1 MTLAEESDQ
10 NEMPVSRDRMKRIVD
25 VISLITLGEFDPELT
40 TIAIPDPPDAFAAIE
55 ESLNVLTRELAE
67 AHRENAEYTAKLESS
82 RQELEE
88 KLQTIERQQMAIRD
102 LSTPIIELWDEILTL
117 PIVGIVDTQR
127 SVEMTTRLLQRIAE
141 SRFRCVII
149 DITGVDVVDTMTADH
164 FVKMIKSTQLLG
176 VYCVVTGVSPDIA
189 QTLVRLG
196 IELGTVRTLRTLKDG
211 LKDCFLY
218 LRRQDAEDARAYARG
233 E

>member
-1 MTLAEESDQ
+1 MTS
-10 NEMPVSRDRMKRIVD
+10 
-25 VISLITLGEFDPELT
+25 
-40 TIAIPDPPDAFAAIE
+40 
-55 ESLNVLTRELAE
+55 
-67 AHRENAEYTAKLESS
+67 
-82 RQELEE
+82 
-88 KLQTIERQQMAIRD
+88 
-102 LSTPIIELWDEILTL
+102 
-117 PIVGIVDTQR
+117 
-127 SVEMTTRLLQRIAE
+127 RLLQRIAE

-196 IELGTVRTLRTLKDG
+196 IDLGTVRTLRTLKDG
-211 LKDCFLY
+211 LKDCFLH
-218 LRRQDAEDARAYARG
+218 LRRQDAEDTRAYARG